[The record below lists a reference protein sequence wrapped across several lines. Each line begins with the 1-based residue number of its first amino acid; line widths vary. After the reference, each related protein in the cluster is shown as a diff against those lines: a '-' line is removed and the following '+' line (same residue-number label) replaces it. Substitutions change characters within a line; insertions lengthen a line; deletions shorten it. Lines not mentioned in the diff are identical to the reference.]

1 MLIDNYKVKE
11 GQSEKCLQGH
21 EMKKS
26 NLGLGAQEGTL
37 WRGFLLLR
45 IENKVSQPVT
55 EDRGSNCRLG
65 LHPKSTEQNH

>member
-1 MLIDNYKVKE
+1 MLIDNYKVRE

-21 EMKKS
+21 EMKKY
-26 NLGLGAQEGTL
+26 NLDSGAQEETL
-37 WRGFLLLR
+37 WRYFLLLR

-65 LHPKSTEQNH
+65 FHPKSTEQSH